1 MNETLQV
8 IMDRRSIRQ
17 YKTEQIA
24 DEELQQI
31 LEAALYAPNAR
42 NQQKW
47 HFTVIQDKGLLAMMV
62 SIIRDNVLS
71 SGIDF
76 FIERAGGPDYNTFY
90 GAPTAIMITGNDE
103 APLVKIDCA
112 AAAQNIAL
120 AAESLG
126 IGSCIMASPG
136 FLFASEKGNEL
147 RGELG
152 IPRGYGHIC
161 TVALG
166 YMDGEK
172 PPAPP
177 RDRDVINY
185 VR

>member
-1 MNETLQV
+1 MNETLEV
-8 IMDRRSIRQ
+8 IMGRRSVRQ
-17 YKTEQIA
+17 YRPEQVTE
-24 DEELQQI
+24 EELQQI
-31 LEAALYAPNAR
+31 LDAALHAPTAR

-47 HFTVIQDKGLLAMMV
+47 HFTVVQDRGMLARMV
-62 SIIRDNVLS
+62 GIIRQNVMD

-76 FIERAGGPDYNTFY
+76 FIERASDPDYNTFY
-90 GAPTAIMITGNDE
+90 GAPTAILISGDDG

-112 AAAQNIAL
+112 AAAENIAL

-126 IGSCIMASPG
+126 IGSCVMASPG
-136 FLFASEKGNEL
+136 FLFASGEGNEL

-152 IPRGYGHIC
+152 IPRGYSHVC